1 MQLRTLQALLTIIR
15 FPNLVFIALT
25 QIMVYGF
32 IVRPAVERTGALLHL
47 NTIPFLILMFST
59 LIIAAAGYMIN
70 DYFDIGIDAINKP
83 HKVTIE
89 KIFKRR
95 SIIIAHVLLNIL
107 AIGMAIWAALQ
118 CGSIRFIWIQFLS
131 IFLLTIYSS
140 TFKRK
145 LIIGNLMIATLT
157 ALTVLSV
164 GIYEPGFRTYMPGK
178 YHVKLLWVYTSFAFI
193 ITWIREIVKDIEDVK
208 GDSSLNCR
216 TVPLVWGI
224 NSAKTFIHVLLF
236 ILMILIL
243 AVVWN
248 FRTHTLL
255 VIHFTALVFFP
266 LGAVVFQLKSA
277 NTAIQ
282 FHKTSSIIKW
292 ITLTGIISMIFI

>member
-1 MQLRTLQALLTIIR
+1 MQLRTFQALLTIIR

-47 NTIPFLILMFST
+47 TTLPFLILMFST

-95 SIIIAHVLLNIL
+95 SIIIAHVLLNTF
-107 AIGMAIWAALQ
+107 AMGMAIWAALQ

-164 GIYEPGFRTYMPGK
+164 GIYEPGFQTYMPGK
-178 YHVKLLWVYTSFAFI
+178 YHVKLLWVYTFFAFI

-243 AVVWN
+243 AVVLN
-248 FRTHTLL
+248 FRTHSLL

-266 LGAVVFQLKSA
+266 LIGVVFQLK
-277 NTAIQ
+277 TAKTAVQ
-282 FHKTSSIIKW
+282 FHRTSSIIKW